1 MKTKRIGTL
10 KTSILQVMLM
20 FIGLLIILFGVFQYI
35 GTKTTVLKTVQSVLI
50 DDANRLIEDMDKS
63 AYAKFVE
70 SPAKGDVYEQFR
82 EQLHAYRQQNGA
94 MYIYTVELDHSQA
107 RIIIDGAEAD
117 EADDIGKVLSSTSP
131 ENVEA
136 ALNGESV
143 ATRVVHDPEY
153 GEYITVLVPIKL
165 DGNVIGVLGL
175 DKKADE
181 VATIT
186 SDVLQDIIPQV
197 MLGLFILMTA
207 GTVIIWRYLDW
218 KLKPLSVLD
227 QVANQV
233 AHGELGVA
241 TSMMEKIQVKKNDE
255 IKRLANS
262 MQRMTGTL
270 KELISGIQSS
280 SVTVSKESANV
291 AAISVEV
298 HDASRQIAYTMEE
311 IAGGVENQS
320 TLTMRLYE
328 HMNEFSSLVSY
339 ATAEGQEVSQQ
350 ADHVGAAT
358 LKGQAFMSEAV
369 DQMAYIHTQITQSQR
384 QVKDFERQADEV
396 TQLVTLIRQIS
407 EQTNLLALNAAIEAA
422 RAGEHGKGFA
432 VVATEIRTLSDDVS
446 KSVSEIS
453 KITENVKRNSVDLGQ
468 SFTDSRKATEKGTQT
483 LESTKIAFEDIEKS
497 VREMRTLSHSMQTR
511 LGNVETNQ
519 KAIEQGL
526 SDIASISE
534 ESTAGNEEVAASTEQ
549 LAVTRETM
557 NQFVNELSTTA
568 TNRETMSQQFKL

>member
-1 MKTKRIGTL
+1 MRIKKAGTL
-10 KTSILQVMLM
+10 KTSILQVMLI

-35 GTKTTVLKTVQSVLI
+35 GTKNTVLKTVQSVLI

-70 SPAKGDVYEQFR
+70 SPVKGDVYEQFR

-94 MYIYTVELDHSQA
+94 MYIYTVELDHNQA
-107 RIIIDGAEAD
+107 RIIIDGAEVD

-136 ALNGESV
+136 AFNGESV
-143 ATRVVHDPEY
+143 ATTVVHDPEY

-186 SDVLQDIIPQV
+186 SGVLQDIIPQIV
-197 MLGLFILMTA
+197 LGLLILMSV
-207 GTVIIWRYLDW
+207 GTTIIWRYLDW
-218 KLKPLSVLD
+218 KLKPLSLLD

-241 TSMMEKIQVKKNDE
+241 TSMIETIQVKKDDE
-255 IKRLANS
+255 IKRLASS

-270 KELISGIQSS
+270 KELVSGIQSS
-280 SVTVSKESANV
+280 SATVSKESANV
-291 AAISVEV
+291 ASISVEV

-328 HMNEFSSLVSY
+328 HMNEFSSLVRH

-350 ADHVGAAT
+350 ADQVGVAT
-358 LKGQAFMSEAV
+358 LKGQAYMSDAV
-369 DQMAYIHTQITQSQR
+369 NQMAYIHTQITKSQG

-432 VVATEIRTLSDDVS
+432 VVAAEIRTLSDDVS

-453 KITENVKRNSVDLGQ
+453 EIAANVKRNSIDLGQ
-468 SFTDSRKATEKGTQT
+468 SFTDSRKATEEGTQT
-483 LESTKIAFEDIEKS
+483 LESTKIAFEDIEMS
-497 VREMRTLSHSMQTR
+497 VREMRALSHSMQTR

-549 LAVTRETM
+549 LAVTSETM

-568 TNRETMSQQFKL
+568 MNMEIMSQQFKL